1 VLALTDDDG
10 REVVVDLPADAGM
23 GMCAG
28 GIVDFDSE
36 A

>member
-1 VLALTDDDG
+1 MLALTDDDG